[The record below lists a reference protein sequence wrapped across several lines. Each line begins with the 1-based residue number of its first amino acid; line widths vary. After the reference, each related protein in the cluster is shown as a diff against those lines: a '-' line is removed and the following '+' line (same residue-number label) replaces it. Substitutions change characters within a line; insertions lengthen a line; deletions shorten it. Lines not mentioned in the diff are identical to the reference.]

1 MQSLLSIFTGNWSG
15 FQNFSHFPLHF
26 PSHPHSI
33 IVMPCTTRRGGTNQI
48 SQKSWIKR
56 SRGVKVNLKSKQH
69 DRVAVVPMLQ
79 HQVVPCIEGRGT
91 KKTEF
96 YTLWSV
102 GFTVT
107 IWQEPLCNPKSLK
120 QQKTEYSGTFIS
132 STLWPYLHP
141 LLTEL

>member
-69 DRVAVVPMLQ
+69 DRVAATPGSPLYRRKRSKENRVSHTLVSWVHCNHMAGATMQPK
-79 HQVVPCIEGRGT
+79 ISEA
-91 KKTEF
+91 TENRVQ
-96 YTLWSV
+96 WD
-102 GFTVT
+102 
-107 IWQEPLCNPKSLK
+107 
-120 QQKTEYSGTFIS
+120 
-132 STLWPYLHP
+132 LHF
-141 LLTEL
+141 